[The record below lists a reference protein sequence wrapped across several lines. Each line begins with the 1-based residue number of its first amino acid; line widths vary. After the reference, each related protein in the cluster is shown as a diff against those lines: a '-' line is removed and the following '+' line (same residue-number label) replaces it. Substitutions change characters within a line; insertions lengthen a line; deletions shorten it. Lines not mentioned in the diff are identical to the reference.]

1 MPTPVPPG
9 HTLATALRDS
19 EPLAGLLARVRESQ
33 ARLALVTELLP
44 VGLRGDVRAGPLDDT
59 AWVLLVGH
67 AAAAAK
73 VRQLLPTLQAALAT
87 QGWSQPAIRIKVL
100 PRTP

>member
-9 HTLATALRDS
+9 HTLAAALSDS
-19 EPLAGLLARVRESQ
+19 QALAGLLARVRESQ
-33 ARLALVTELLP
+33 ARLAVVAELLP

-59 AWVLLVGH
+59 AWVLLVDH

-73 VRQLLPTLQAALAT
+73 LRQLLPNLQQALA
-87 QGWSQPAIRIKVL
+87 QSGRDGPPIKIRVL
-100 PRTP
+100 PRV